1 MFRRIDGDQF
11 AKVYDSYSV
20 RESLSFVHHVSRN
33 NYSRAFASKCP
44 NHLPHQQSTRN
55 VEESGRLS
63 NTAIFGRCAR
73 TLQSSTFFRI
83 PPLINQVLLFLASQR
98 STARKTFSTRSS
110 RSTLSRFVVIFKCQ
124 LRTSKAPSIPS
135 TRGSWKAIPIIF
147 LTSFGC

>member
-1 MFRRIDGDQF
+1 MATSLPRFTIATR
-11 AKVYDSYSV
+11 S
-20 RESLSFVHHVSRN
+20 ESLSASSIMLVATITVEPSSLSSRIIFHISSLLGT
-33 NYSRAFASKCP
+33 SRKAVGS
-44 NHLPHQQSTRN
+44 
-55 VEESGRLS
+55 S